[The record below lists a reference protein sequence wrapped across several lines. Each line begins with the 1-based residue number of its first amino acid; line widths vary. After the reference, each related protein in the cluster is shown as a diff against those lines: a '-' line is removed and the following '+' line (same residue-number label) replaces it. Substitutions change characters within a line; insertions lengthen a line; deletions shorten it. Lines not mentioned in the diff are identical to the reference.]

1 MKTVT
6 LFSDKRAFAQAL
18 PGKGALMGVD
28 VGEKTLGLAISDAAW
43 RVASPLQTLR
53 RTKKWKTDAETLQ
66 NLWQQY
72 DVAGLVIGLPL
83 LKDGSGGAQAHS
95 ARHVAQN
102 MADLQNL
109 PCLLWDERFS
119 TQAALGVLRDRA
131 DLSRQKR
138 HAVVDG
144 VAAAWILQGVL
155 EALRQEESP
164 S

>member
-1 MKTVT
+1 
-6 LFSDKRAFAQAL
+6 
-18 PGKGALMGVD
+18 MGID
-28 VGEKTLGLAISDAAW
+28 VGEKTLGLAVSDNAW
-43 RVASPLQTLR
+43 RVASPLCTLR
-53 RTKKWKTDAETLQ
+53 RNKKWKTDAERLVD
-66 NLWQQY
+66 LWKKHA
-72 DVAGLVIGLPL
+72 VAGLVVGLPL

-119 TQAALGVLRDRA
+119 TQAAVSVLRDKA

-138 HAVVDG
+138 HEVVDG

-155 EALRQEESP
+155 EALRQEVST
-164 S
+164 